1 MEVTNRGY
9 INFNNEY
16 NKHTQ
21 DYTTASMSFANG
33 KDEAGEY
40 KHGYIKVIAYGEL
53 GHVLYD
59 NVDNLVT
66 ISGRYRQGEYEGKKY
81 AQVIVTAING
91 YAPAQN
97 QNNGNNGNFGNN
109 QRSQQQGNF
118 QKQGNFQNSQS
129 QNFQNQPQNP
139 NNSYQSNGNF
149 GQPQGQQTSF
159 FQGQSMQTNPDF
171 SRNFG
176 NANPMDINEDD
187 LPF

>member
-33 KDEAGEY
+33 KNEDGSY
-40 KHGYIKVIAYGEL
+40 KHGYIRVIAYGEL
-53 GHVLYD
+53 GNVLYD
-59 NVDNLVT
+59 NVGNMVT
-66 ISGRYRQGEYEGKKY
+66 IKGRFRQSEYEGKKY
-81 AQVIVTAING
+81 SQIRIDAING

-97 QNNGNNGNFGNN
+97 QNNGNFGQN
-109 QRSQQQGNF
+109 QGYQN
-118 QKQGNFQNSQS
+118 QGNFQNSG
-129 QNFQNQPQNP
+129 NFGNQQPQNANNGYQNP
-139 NNSYQSNGNF
+139 NQGNF
-149 GQPQGQQTSF
+149 GQPQGQQASF

>member
-21 DYTTASMSFANG
+21 EYTTASMSFANG

-66 ISGRYRQGEYEGKKY
+66 ISGRYHQSEYEGKKY

-118 QKQGNFQNSQS
+118 QKQG
-129 QNFQNQPQNP
+129 
-139 NNSYQSNGNF
+139 
-149 GQPQGQQTSF
+149 QQTSF
-159 FQGQSMQTNPDF
+159 YQGQTTNFNPDF
-171 SRNFG
+171 SHNG
-176 NANPMDINEDD
+176 NPAMIDEND

>member
-16 NKHTQ
+16 NKHDQ
-21 DYTTASMSFANG
+21 NFTTASMSFANG
-33 KDEAGEY
+33 KGEDGNY
-40 KHGYIKVIAYGEL
+40 KHGYIKVIAFGEL
-53 GHVLYD
+53 GNVLYD
-59 NVDNLVT
+59 NVGNLVT
-66 ISGRYRQGEYEGKKY
+66 ISGRYRQNEHEGNKY
-81 AQVIVTAING
+81 PQIIIDAING

-97 QNNGNNGNFGNN
+97 QNNGY
-109 QRSQQQGNF
+109 
-118 QKQGNFQNSQS
+118 
-129 QNFQNQPQNP
+129 QNP
-139 NNSYQSNGNF
+139 NQGNF

-176 NANPMDINEDD
+176 NANPMGINEDD

>member
-33 KDEAGEY
+33 KDEDGKY

-53 GHVLYD
+53 GNVLYD
-59 NVDNLVT
+59 NVGNMVT
-66 ISGRYRQGEYEGKKY
+66 IKGRFRQSEYEGKKY
-81 AQVIVTAING
+81 SQIRIDAING

-109 QRSQQQGNF
+109 RRPQNQGNF
-118 QKQGNFQNSQS
+118 RNQGNFQNSQS

-139 NNSYQSNGNF
+139 NNGYQNQNNF
-149 GQPQGQQTSF
+149 GQNQGQQTSF
-159 FQGQSMQTNPDF
+159 FQGQTTQANPDF
-171 SRNFG
+171 SHNG
-176 NANPMDINEDD
+176 NPAMIDEND

>member
-33 KDEAGEY
+33 KNEDGSY
-40 KHGYIKVIAYGEL
+40 KHGYIRVIAYGEL
-53 GHVLYD
+53 GNVLYD
-59 NVDNLVT
+59 NVGNMVT
-66 ISGRYRQGEYEGKKY
+66 IKGRFRQSEYEGKKY
-81 AQVIVTAING
+81 SQIRIDAING

-97 QNNGNNGNFGNN
+97 QNNGNNGNFGQN
-109 QRSQQQGNF
+109 QGYQN
-118 QKQGNFQNSQS
+118 QGNFQNS
-129 QNFQNQPQNP
+129 
-139 NNSYQSNGNF
+139 GNF
-149 GQPQGQQTSF
+149 GNQQPQGQQTSF
-159 FQGQSMQTNPDF
+159 FQGQTTQTNPDF

>member
-21 DYTTASMSFANG
+21 ECTTASMSFANG
-33 KDEAGEY
+33 KDEDGKY

-59 NVDNLVT
+59 NAGNLVT
-66 ISGRYRQGEYEGKKY
+66 ISGYYRQGEHEGQKY
-81 AQVIVTAING
+81 ARIVVTAING

-109 QRSQQQGNF
+109 QHPQNQGNSQNQGNF
-118 QKQGNFQNSQS
+118 

-139 NNSYQSNGNF
+139 NNGYQSNGNF
-149 GQPQGQQTSF
+149 GQNQGQQTSF
-159 FQGQSMQTNPDF
+159 FQGQTTQTNPDF
-171 SRNFG
+171 SCG
-176 NANPMDINEDD
+176 GQPMDISEED

>member
-9 INFNNEY
+9 INFNNDY

-21 DYTTASMSFANG
+21 EYTTASMSFSNG

-66 ISGRYRQGEYEGKKY
+66 ISGRYRQGEYKGKKY

-97 QNNGNNGNFGNN
+97 QNNSNNGNFGNN
-109 QRSQQQGNF
+109 QRSQRQGNF
-118 QKQGNFQNSQS
+118 QKQGNFQNSQP
-129 QNFQNQPQNP
+129 QNFRNQQQNP
-139 NNSYQSNGNF
+139 NSGYQNNGNF
-149 GQPQGQQTSF
+149 GQNQGQQTSF
-159 FQGQSMQTNPDF
+159 FQGQTTQANPDF
-171 SRNFG
+171 SRG
-176 NANPMDINEDD
+176 SQPMDISEED

>member
-21 DYTTASMSFANG
+21 DYTTASMSFVNG
-33 KDEAGEY
+33 KGEDGNH
-40 KHGYIKVIAYGEL
+40 KHGYIKVIAFGEL
-53 GHVLYD
+53 GNVLYD
-59 NVDNLVT
+59 NVGNLVT
-66 ISGRYRQGEYEGKKY
+66 ILGRYRQNEHEGNKY
-81 AQVIVTAING
+81 PQIIIDAING

-97 QNNGNNGNFGNN
+97 QNNGNNGNFG
-109 QRSQQQGNF
+109 
-118 QKQGNFQNSQS
+118 
-129 QNFQNQPQNP
+129 
-139 NNSYQSNGNF
+139 
-149 GQPQGQQTSF
+149 QPQGQQTSF
-159 FQGQSMQTNPDF
+159 FQGQTTQTNPDF

>member
-33 KDEAGEY
+33 KNEDGSY
-40 KHGYIKVIAYGEL
+40 KHGYIRVIAYGEL
-53 GHVLYD
+53 GNILYD
-59 NVDNLVT
+59 NVGNMVT
-66 ISGRYRQGEYEGKKY
+66 IKGRFRQSEYEGKKY
-81 AQVIVTAING
+81 SQIRIDAING

-97 QNNGNNGNFGNN
+97 QSNGNNGNFGNN

-118 QKQGNFQNSQS
+118 QN
-129 QNFQNQPQNP
+129 
-139 NNSYQSNGNF
+139 
-149 GQPQGQQTSF
+149 QGQQTSF
-159 FQGQSMQTNPDF
+159 FQGQTTQANPDF
-171 SRNFG
+171 SHNG
-176 NANPMDINEDD
+176 NPAMIDEDG

>member
-33 KDEAGEY
+33 KNEDGSY
-40 KHGYIKVIAYGEL
+40 KHGYIRVIAYGEL
-53 GHVLYD
+53 GNVLYD
-59 NVDNLVT
+59 NVGNMVT
-66 ISGRYRQGEYEGKKY
+66 IKGRFRQSEYEGKRY
-81 AQVIVTAING
+81 SQIRIDAING

-97 QNNGNNGNFGNN
+97 PN
-109 QRSQQQGNF
+109 Q
-118 QKQGNFQNSQS
+118 
-129 QNFQNQPQNP
+129 
-139 NNSYQSNGNF
+139 GNF

-159 FQGQSMQTNPDF
+159 FQGQSTQTNPDF

-176 NANPMDINEDD
+176 NANPMNISDSD

>member
-33 KDEAGEY
+33 KDEDGKY

-59 NVDNLVT
+59 NADNLVT
-66 ISGRYRQGEYEGKKY
+66 ISGYYRQGEHEGQKY
-81 AQVIVTAING
+81 ARVVVTAING

-97 QNNGNNGNFGNN
+97 QSNGFQNSNNGNFG
-109 QRSQQQGNF
+109 
-118 QKQGNFQNSQS
+118 QS
-129 QNFQNQPQNP
+129 
-139 NNSYQSNGNF
+139 
-149 GQPQGQQTSF
+149 QGQQTSF
-159 FQGQSMQTNPDF
+159 FQGQTTQTNPDF

-176 NANPMDINEDD
+176 NASPMDINEED

>member
-33 KDEAGEY
+33 KNEDGSY
-40 KHGYIKVIAYGEL
+40 KHGYIRVIAYGEL
-53 GHVLYD
+53 GNILYD
-59 NVDNLVT
+59 NVGNMVT
-66 ISGRYRQGEYEGKKY
+66 IKGRFRQSEYEGKKY
-81 AQVIVTAING
+81 SQIRIDAING

-97 QNNGNNGNFGNN
+97 QNNGNNGNFGQN
-109 QRSQQQGNF
+109 QGYQN
-118 QKQGNFQNSQS
+118 QGNFQNS
-129 QNFQNQPQNP
+129 
-139 NNSYQSNGNF
+139 GNF
-149 GQPQGQQTSF
+149 GNQQPQGQQTSF
-159 FQGQSMQTNPDF
+159 FQGQTTQTNPDF

>member
-16 NKHTQ
+16 NKHDQ
-21 DYTTASMSFANG
+21 DFTTASMSFANG
-33 KDEAGEY
+33 KGEDGNY
-40 KHGYIKVIAYGEL
+40 KHGYIKVIAFGEL
-53 GHVLYD
+53 GNVLYD
-59 NVDNLVT
+59 NVGNLVT
-66 ISGRYRQGEYEGKKY
+66 ITGRYRQNEHEGNKY
-81 AQVIVTAING
+81 PQIIIDAING

-97 QNNGNNGNFGNN
+97 QNNGY
-109 QRSQQQGNF
+109 
-118 QKQGNFQNSQS
+118 
-129 QNFQNQPQNP
+129 QNP
-139 NNSYQSNGNF
+139 NQGNF

-159 FQGQSMQTNPDF
+159 FQGQTTQTNPDF

>member
-33 KDEAGEY
+33 KNEDGSY
-40 KHGYIKVIAYGEL
+40 KHGYIRVIAYGEL
-53 GHVLYD
+53 GNVLYD
-59 NVDNLVT
+59 NVGNMVT
-66 ISGRYRQGEYEGKKY
+66 IKGRFRQSEYEGKKY
-81 AQVIVTAING
+81 SQIRIDAING

-97 QNNGNNGNFGNN
+97 QNNGNNGNFGQN
-109 QRSQQQGNF
+109 QGYQN
-118 QKQGNFQNSQS
+118 QGNFQNSG
-129 QNFQNQPQNP
+129 NFQNQQPQNTNNGYQNP
-139 NNSYQSNGNF
+139 NQGNF

-159 FQGQSMQTNPDF
+159 FQGQTTQTNPDF

>member
-33 KDEAGEY
+33 KDEDGKY

-59 NVDNLVT
+59 NADNLVT
-66 ISGRYRQGEYEGKKY
+66 ISGYYRQGEHEGQKY
-81 AQVIVTAING
+81 ARVVVTAING

-97 QNNGNNGNFGNN
+97 QNNGNNGNFGQN
-109 QRSQQQGNF
+109 QGYQN
-118 QKQGNFQNSQS
+118 QGNFQNSG
-129 QNFQNQPQNP
+129 NFQNQQPQNANNGYQNP
-139 NNSYQSNGNF
+139 NQGNF

-159 FQGQSMQTNPDF
+159 FQGQTTQTNPDF

>member
-33 KDEAGEY
+33 KDEDGKY

-59 NVDNLVT
+59 NADNLVT
-66 ISGRYRQGEYEGKKY
+66 ISGYYRQGEHEGQKY
-81 AQVIVTAING
+81 ARVVVTAING

-97 QNNGNNGNFGNN
+97 QNNGNNDNFGNN

-118 QKQGNFQNSQS
+118 QNRGNFQNSQPR
-129 QNFQNQPQNP
+129 NTNNGFQN
-139 NNSYQSNGNF
+139 SSNGNF
-149 GQPQGQQTSF
+149 GQNQGQQTSF
-159 FQGQSMQTNPDF
+159 FQGQTTQANPDF
-171 SRNFG
+171 SHNG
-176 NANPMDINEDD
+176 NPAMIDEDG

>member
-33 KDEAGEY
+33 KNEDGSY
-40 KHGYIKVIAYGEL
+40 KHGYIRVIAYGEL
-53 GHVLYD
+53 GNVLYD
-59 NVDNLVT
+59 NVGNMVT
-66 ISGRYRQGEYEGKKY
+66 IKGRFRQSEYEGKKY
-81 AQVIVTAING
+81 SQIRIDAING

-109 QRSQQQGNF
+109 QRPQNQGNF
-118 QKQGNFQNSQS
+118 RNQGNFQNSQ
-129 QNFQNQPQNP
+129 PQNP
-139 NNSYQSNGNF
+139 NQGNF

-159 FQGQSMQTNPDF
+159 FQGQSTQTNPDF

-176 NANPMDINEDD
+176 NANPMNISDSD